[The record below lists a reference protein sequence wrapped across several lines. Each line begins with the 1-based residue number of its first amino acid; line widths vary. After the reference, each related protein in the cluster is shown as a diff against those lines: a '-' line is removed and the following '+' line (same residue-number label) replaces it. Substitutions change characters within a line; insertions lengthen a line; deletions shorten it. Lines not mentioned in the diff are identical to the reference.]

1 MPISN
6 IMPGTWTTL
15 KLFAATATPPSTGK
29 VDFDTVNA
37 GINHVHRG
45 ADRIGD
51 VCIARDYSAI
61 WEAQEKVMGEVLK
74 AADAEKVSLKVA
86 NL

>member
-1 MPISN
+1 MI
-6 IMPGTWTTL
+6 
-15 KLFAATATPPSTGK
+15 FHGK
-29 VDFDTVNA
+29 V
-37 GINHVHRG
+37 GIFGCRLFSYLCSRLASEGTALKGMHRG

-51 VCIARDYSAI
+51 VYIARDYSAI

-74 AADAEKVSLKVA
+74 AADAEKVPLKVA